1 MALSQ
6 LMSSPG
12 IWPPCWSTHATKS
25 EYVKPALMNAAN
37 AGWSATPCSLNW
49 SSPRIT
55 CVPSCGCT
63 KWNGAPAPNRTM
75 PKLTPFKS
83 STWTAHRKSATCV
96 RARTA
101 KVFRFVTTSCA
112 ISHVSCTHTSVVRS
126 SRAITERWL
135 PMVMSHELRCH
146 CRRSWP
152 ETKGGAQHEMV
163 CRSDAVDG
171 RNGAPRKFVYR
182 LVSIV
187 RKHPGARATDVH
199 EHAKPDGA
207 AVLGFVK
214 HHQIER
220 LNLVEVVKLK
230 KLHADRVRGCHGAG
244 ALPKTRPHG
253 RSGLC
258 HI

>member
-1 MALSQ
+1 MVSHALLLELEQ
-6 LMSSPG
+6 PTHYVRPVLWVHKME
-12 IWPPCWSTHATKS
+12 WSTGTKS
-25 EYVKPALMNAAN
+25 YHAE
-37 AGWSATPCSLNW
+37 
-49 SSPRIT
+49 
-55 CVPSCGCT
+55 
-63 KWNGAPAPNRTM
+63 
-75 PKLTPFKS
+75 
-83 STWTAHRKSATCV
+83 AHA
-96 RARTA
+96 
-101 KVFRFVTTSCA
+101 FQIQHLEGTSQKC
-112 ISHVSCTHTSVVRS
+112 HVRS
-126 SRAITERWL
+126 CENHQGLSFCHYLLCDITRLLHAHVRCSFLACDHGKRWL

-152 ETKGGAQHEMV
+152 ETKGGAQPEMV

-220 LNLVEVVKLK
+220 LNLTKTWYMRIGDPVCVV
-230 KLHADRVRGCHGAG
+230 
-244 ALPKTRPHG
+244 
-253 RSGLC
+253 
-258 HI
+258 